1 MIKTIIFDVS
11 ENNNKKQL
19 ATLDFNGCGLPQRG
33 DNIVID
39 DTIYVVQRKEY
50 ITDKRIEGT
59 STHSYI
65 VGLQVKKYIPE
76 MYGF

>member
-19 ATLDFNGCGLPQRG
+19 ATIEFSGCGFPQKG
-33 DNIVID
+33 DNVIID
-39 DTIYVVQRKEY
+39 DVRYVVQRKEY
-50 ITDKRIEGT
+50 IAEKQKLNPNV
-59 STHSYI
+59 HSCV

-76 MYGF
+76 EYGF